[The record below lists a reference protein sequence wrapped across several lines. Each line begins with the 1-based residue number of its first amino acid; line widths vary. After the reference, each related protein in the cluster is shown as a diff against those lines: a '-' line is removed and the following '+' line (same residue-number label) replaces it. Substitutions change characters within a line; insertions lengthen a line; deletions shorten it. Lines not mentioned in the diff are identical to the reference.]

1 MSAQCVNMNNFNLS
15 LKMKEVT
22 AEKQGIMSILGSN
35 TDQRSI
41 KAAASIR
48 RTLSADMSSISKNG
62 FFSSMKKI
70 ASSEELIAISSAAD
84 ICDSSSSDGEEDHI
98 EQLKDQ
104 PIGTFDWS
112 SILSSKNEEA
122 DSSKIPPPY
131 IHPLVKRSGSS
142 LSKKSL
148 EICTESLG
156 SETGSDCFSSS
167 PPKNEDLE
175 NNKDDHHYHQQQ
187 HSSVSQSFEDIPVV
201 KYNYR
206 KNLSSPRSFPPP
218 LHSVHMQSFRQ
229 NGRLVLEAVSVPP
242 MNYFHAQRVDGRL
255 CLTYINQNDSTADQP
270 ELEIANIDD
279 QVEEFEQM
287 FDDISVMEKSSRLSN
302 EVIHVNKSSPLMML
316 EKKNQL
322 TWSKCVSFSVT
333 PGYFDISNKFNNSL
347 NSMME
352 HEVKDSIFRECY
364 TCPSSI
370 TQSPP
375 PPAAAVSLN
384 AYDNF
389 WRKKPTVAN
398 IVNNSTTADQCCS
411 KNNYYTNKKVFLAA
425 AEANGT
431 DLKATGTTK
440 IASYEQQQD
449 LVLIRGNKASMNN
462 LVPLLRSCKE
472 PKRSLIIWEPYC
484 IATS

>member
-1 MSAQCVNMNNFNLS
+1 MSAQCVNFNLS
-15 LKMKEVT
+15 LKMEEAVT
-22 AEKQGIMSILGSN
+22 TDKQGIMSILGSD

-48 RTLSADMSSISKNG
+48 RTLSADMSSKKWLSKNG

-70 ASSEELIAISSAAD
+70 ASSEELVALSSAAHN
-84 ICDSSSSDGEEDHI
+84 CDSSSSDGEHDHD
-98 EQLKDQ
+98 EQLNKDQ
-104 PIGTFDWS
+104 PITKFDWS

-122 DSSKIPPPY
+122 DSSKIPSPY

-167 PPKNEDLE
+167 PPKNGDLE
-175 NNKDDHHYHQQQ
+175 NNKDDQQQQQQ
-187 HSSVSQSFEDIPVV
+187 HSSVSQSCEDIPVV

-218 LHSVHMQSFRQ
+218 LPSVHMQSSRQ
-229 NGRLVLEAVSVPP
+229 NGRLILEAVSVPT

-255 CLTYINQNDSTADQP
+255 RLTYINQNDSAADQP
-270 ELEIANIDD
+270 ELEMADIDD
-279 QVEEFEQM
+279 QVEEFEQV
-287 FDDISVMEKSSRLSN
+287 FDNISVMEKSSRLSN
-302 EVIHVNKSSPLMML
+302 EVINVNKSSALMML

-333 PGYFDISNKFNNSL
+333 PGYFDLNNKFNNSL
-347 NSMME
+347 NSMMK

-364 TCPSSI
+364 TCPSTI
-370 TQSPP
+370 NQSPP

-384 AYDNF
+384 AYDYF

-398 IVNNSTTADQCCS
+398 IVNNSTTADQCS
-411 KNNYYTNKKVFLAA
+411 KNNYYKQFVAVAA
-425 AEANGT
+425 ANGT
-431 DLKATGTTK
+431 DLKASGTTK
-440 IASYEQQQD
+440 IAAYEQQQN
-449 LVLIRGNKASMNN
+449 LVLIRGNKTSMNN

>member
-1 MSAQCVNMNNFNLS
+1 MSAQCVNMNKVNLS
-15 LKMKEVT
+15 LKME
-22 AEKQGIMSILGSN
+22 EKQGIMSILGPN

-41 KAAASIR
+41 KAATSIR
-48 RTLSADMSSISKNG
+48 RTLSADMSSISK
-62 FFSSMKKI
+62 
-70 ASSEELIAISSAAD
+70 
-84 ICDSSSSDGEEDHI
+84 ICDSSSSSSSSDGEE
-98 EQLKDQ
+98 EQLKDE
-104 PIGTFDWS
+104 PNRTFDWS

-131 IHPLVKRSGSS
+131 IHPLVKTSGSC

-175 NNKDDHHYHQQQ
+175 VDHHYQHQQQ
-187 HSSVSQSFEDIPVV
+187 HSSVLQSFEDIPVV
-201 KYNYR
+201 KYNYS
-206 KNLSSPRSFPPP
+206 KNSSSPKSFPPP
-218 LHSVHMQSFRQ
+218 LPSVHMQSLRQ
-229 NGRLVLEAVSVPP
+229 NGRLILEAVSVPP
-242 MNYFHAQRVDGRL
+242 MNYFHAQRVDGCLR
-255 CLTYINQNDSTADQP
+255 LTYINQNDCAADEP
-270 ELEIANIDD
+270 ELEMAD
-279 QVEEFEQM
+279 QVEEFEQV
-287 FDDISVMEKSSRLSN
+287 FDNIGVMEKSSRLSN
-302 EVIHVNKSSPLMML
+302 EVINVNKSSALIL

-333 PGYFDISNKFNNSL
+333 PGYYDLSNKFNNSL

-364 TCPSSI
+364 TCPSTI
-370 TQSPP
+370 NQSPP
-375 PPAAAVSLN
+375 PPAAAASLN
-384 AYDNF
+384 AYDYF

-398 IVNNSTTADQCCS
+398 IVNNSSTADQCS
-411 KNNYYTNKKVFLAA
+411 KNNYYKQFVAVAA
-425 AEANGT
+425 ANGT
-431 DLKATGTTK
+431 DLKASGTTK
-440 IASYEQQQD
+440 IAAYEQQQD